1 MNKVFIIGLPRTGT
15 TSVSVALLEHGFK
28 VAHIGLTKKAFE
40 VADVVSD
47 VPCFCDYPQL
57 DKIFPGSKFIYI
69 DRPIQPWINSI
80 QMLLTK
86 MVPNL
91 ADKTGTF
98 HPILKRCFKQTFG
111 DLSADDLLDEA
122 RLKQCYLSHQ
132 QAVYRYFADRDDLL
146 TIKLNEP
153 NSLHTL
159 LRFIGVSD
167 NVIAD
172 NNTTDFPVLN
182 VGSHVASWG
191 EYKHPNKVNTNLAG
205 VEHRKFFDYQ
215 KLGLMG

>member
-28 VAHIGLTKKAFE
+28 VAHIGLTKRAFE

-57 DKIFPGSKFIYI
+57 DKLFPNAKFVYV
-69 DRPIQPWINSI
+69 DRPIDAWVNSI

-86 MVPNL
+86 MAPNL

-111 DLSADDLLDEA
+111 DLKANDLLDET

-132 QAVYRYFADRDDLL
+132 QAVFDYFEGRNDLL
-146 TIKLNEP
+146 TIALDDP
-153 NSLHTL
+153 NSLQTL

-167 NVIAD
+167 EAITRNDTV
-172 NNTTDFPVLN
+172 DFPVLN
-182 VGSHVASWG
+182 VGTHVASWG

-205 VEHRKFFDYQ
+205 PEHRKFFDY
-215 KLGLMG
+215 

>member
-28 VAHIGLTKKAFE
+28 VAHIGLTKRAFE

-57 DKIFPGSKFIYI
+57 DKIFPDAKFVYI
-69 DRPIQPWINSI
+69 DRPVESWVSSI

-86 MVPNL
+86 MAPNL

-98 HPILKRCFKQTFG
+98 HPILKRCFKEIFG
-111 DLSADDLLDEA
+111 DLTADDLLDEA
-122 RLKQCYLSHQ
+122 RLRQCYFSHQ
-132 QAVYRYFADRDDLL
+132 QAVLSYFAGRDDLL

-153 NSLHTL
+153 NSLRTL
-159 LRFIGVSD
+159 LQFIGVSD
-167 NVIAD
+167 DKINLHG
-172 NNTTDFPVLN
+172 TKDFPVLN
-182 VGSHVASWG
+182 VGTHVASWG

-205 VEHRKFFDYQ
+205 PEHRKFFDYQ
-215 KLGLMG
+215 QLGLQV

>member
-28 VAHIGLTKKAFE
+28 VAHIGLTKRAFE

-57 DKIFPGSKFIYI
+57 DQIFPDAKFVYI
-69 DRPIQPWINSI
+69 DRPLEKWVPSI

-86 MVPNL
+86 MKPNL

-98 HPILKRCFKQTFG
+98 HPILKRSFKQTFG
-111 DLSADDLLDEA
+111 DLNATDLLDER
-122 RLKQCYLSHQ
+122 RLQQCYKNHQ
-132 QAVYRYFADRDDLL
+132 QAVYQYFANRDDLL
-146 TIKLNEP
+146 TIKLDDP
-153 NSLHTL
+153 NSLPSL
-159 LRFIGVSD
+159 LTFIGV
-167 NVIAD
+167 
-172 NNTTDFPVLN
+172 TDDKQKTHTHAEFPQLN
-182 VGSHVASWG
+182 VGTHVASWG

-205 VEHRKFFDYQ
+205 PEHRKFFDYQ
-215 KLGLMG
+215 QLGLQV